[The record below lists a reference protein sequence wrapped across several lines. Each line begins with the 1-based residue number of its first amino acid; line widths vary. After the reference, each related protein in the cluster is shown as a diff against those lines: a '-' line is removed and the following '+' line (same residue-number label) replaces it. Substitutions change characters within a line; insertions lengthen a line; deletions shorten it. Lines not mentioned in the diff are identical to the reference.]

1 MLGWQNEN
9 KPKTSQES
17 EWKELFAF
25 LCNEIFF
32 FYIYLNEGLMI
43 IDNVCGCPLEFL
55 SPEIY
60 VHARAF
66 GFTARLPTDP

>member
-1 MLGWQNEN
+1 
-9 KPKTSQES
+9 
-17 EWKELFAF
+17 
-25 LCNEIFF
+25 
-32 FYIYLNEGLMI
+32 MI